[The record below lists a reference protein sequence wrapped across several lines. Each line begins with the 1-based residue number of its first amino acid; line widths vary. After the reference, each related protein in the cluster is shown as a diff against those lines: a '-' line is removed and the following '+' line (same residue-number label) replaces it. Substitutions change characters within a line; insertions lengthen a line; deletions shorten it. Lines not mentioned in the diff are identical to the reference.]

1 MPSLLYFYNML
12 PVMGAGDRF
21 TDISIVP
28 HPKGFRKVVEKVLQ
42 LRKGP
47 LCEGTPAE
55 RVGERPYL
63 AAFYENVSPSVSF
76 ADSAPPLALRATSPV
91 SGESVSQRE
100 PLETARPIAAYRVG
114 ADARPYRTDCKRTYI
129 KYIRSV
135 TAGSAKPCC
144 FFACFARWLQTVCR
158 GIYTVQLPKHPGCL
172 QLVAEFI

>member
-12 PVMGAGDRF
+12 PVIGAGDRF

-47 LCEGTPAE
+47 LCEGAPAK
-55 RVGERPYL
+55 RVGARPYL

-91 SGESVSQRE
+91 SGKSVSQRE
-100 PLETARPIAAYRVG
+100 PL
-114 ADARPYRTDCKRTYI
+114 K
-129 KYIRSV
+129 
-135 TAGSAKPCC
+135 
-144 FFACFARWLQTVCR
+144 W
-158 GIYTVQLPKHPGCL
+158 QLFLTCL
-172 QLVAEFI
+172 

>member
-12 PVMGAGDRF
+12 PVIGAGDGF
-21 TDISIVP
+21 TDILIVP

-47 LCEGTPAE
+47 LCEGAPAK

-76 ADSAPPLALRATSPV
+76 ADSAPPLALRATSPA

-100 PLETARPIAAYRVG
+100 PLSSYTFTPAASSSTNCLATRGLRPPARRAKAWPLMNSWSLGICT
-114 ADARPYRTDCKRTYI
+114 PY
-129 KYIRSV
+129 
-135 TAGSAKPCC
+135 
-144 FFACFARWLQTVCR
+144 
-158 GIYTVQLPKHPGCL
+158 CL
-172 QLVAEFI
+172 ASSSKMVS

>member
-1 MPSLLYFYNML
+1 MPSLLYVYNML
-12 PVMGAGDRF
+12 PVIGAGDRF

-47 LCEGTPAE
+47 LCKGTPAK

-76 ADSAPPLALRATSPV
+76 ADSAPPLAQSATSPV

-100 PLETARPIAAYRVG
+100 PFDKFLSIPSKPILYPVRRKISTDLARFYKSDTNQPCHGTRPGQPVPGGQRQSLAA
-114 ADARPYRTDCKRTYI
+114 DITDE
-129 KYIRSV
+129 
-135 TAGSAKPCC
+135 AA
-144 FFACFARWLQTVCR
+144 AA
-158 GIYTVQLPKHPGCL
+158 HP
-172 QLVAEFI
+172 

>member
-12 PVMGAGDRF
+12 PVIGAGDRF
-21 TDISIVP
+21 TDIPIVP

-47 LCEGTPAE
+47 PCEGAPAK

-91 SGESVSQRE
+91 SGESVSQRA
-100 PLETARPIAAYRVG
+100 PL
-114 ADARPYRTDCKRTYI
+114 K
-129 KYIRSV
+129 
-135 TAGSAKPCC
+135 
-144 FFACFARWLQTVCR
+144 W
-158 GIYTVQLPKHPGCL
+158 QLFLTCL
-172 QLVAEFI
+172 